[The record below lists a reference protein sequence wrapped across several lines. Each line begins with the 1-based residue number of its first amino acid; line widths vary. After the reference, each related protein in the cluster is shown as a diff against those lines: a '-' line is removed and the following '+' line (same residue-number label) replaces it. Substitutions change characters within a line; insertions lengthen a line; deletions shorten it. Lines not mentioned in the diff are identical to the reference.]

1 MSAPIPAMAN
11 SPTVQRITRLY
22 KQTNKTTKDYH
33 FNFLYETALN
43 KMPWYTFIWNLS
55 VKDTLPFFPLSE
67 TSLFRSWSS
76 IRK

>member
-43 KMPWYTFIWNLS
+43 KMP
-55 VKDTLPFFPLSE
+55 
-67 TSLFRSWSS
+67 
-76 IRK
+76 